1 MQNSVKNSYLFGG
14 IMRKFTLLLVAVLIV
29 FTSSVQAKKK
39 AGKLSVGAK
48 VSVYNP
54 PGDASSTL
62 LFEVA
67 AKYNVSDKVTAE
79 LSVGWTQYTSGGEDV
94 TLMPIQL
101 NGEFHPLG
109 RIVFD
114 PYVGGGIGAYL
125 TKTGDVSSVTAGIQT
140 LAGLS
145 FKPAG
150 GLAFTAEVKYIL
162 SDITDANSGGF
173 TFGGGVEG
181 NWETEL

>member
-1 MQNSVKNSYLFGG
+1 
-14 IMRKFTLLLVAVLIV
+14 MRKFTLLLVV
-29 FTSSVQAKKK
+29 FLLVFATSAQAKKK

-62 LFEVA
+62 LFEVS
-67 AKYNVSDKVTAE
+67 AKYNVSDKVTTE
-79 LSVGWTQYTSGGEDV
+79 LSVGWTQYTSSGEVV

-109 RIVFD
+109 RIIFD

-125 TKTGDVSSVTAGIQT
+125 TQTGDKTSATAGIQAMT
-140 LAGLS
+140 GLS

-150 GLAFTAEVKYIL
+150 GLSFNVEVKYIL

-173 TFGGGVEG
+173 TFGGGIEG
-181 NWETEL
+181 NWQTEL